1 MKKSLNFARYC
12 PYKSKYTHIK
22 KVAAR
27 NVHGKSLKNILIK
40 KLIKMIAQRRCYL
53 EAETV
58 ILWFAYPH
66 V

>member
-1 MKKSLNFARYC
+1 M
-12 PYKSKYTHIK
+12 K